1 MSVLRVVFANQNPL
15 MAFHML
21 NGGGESIPYKTMEA
35 FLEYLDV
42 YEAIEVQ
49 SRKDAEEAAKAG
61 RK

>member
-1 MSVLRVVFANQNPL
+1 

-42 YEAIEVQ
+42 YEAIDAQ